1 MAALP
6 RGGSQVTTWRDAL
19 PNGVEVILA
28 VPDGIAHAGIVIPVD
43 IFGLRLLFEEI
54 CDQIASHGFA
64 VCAVE
69 PFGRVEAAALDAM
82 DRDARRIAVGQLRD
96 DEQIGDLRAGA
107 DLLIGRFGVREVHG
121 LGFCMGGYYLL
132 KCAADGTFTRVV
144 SAYGMID
151 TPEMWR
157 NDGHRSPLLTV
168 ADACPTLA
176 VFGGLD
182 HWTPPEE
189 IARLRQEWVGR
200 DDCEVVVY
208 PEADHGFVHAPDI
221 PIHRPDDARDFWD
234 RTLRFLGRDGLS

>member
-6 RGGSQVTTWRDAL
+6 RGASQVTAWRDAL
-19 PNGVEVILA
+19 PNGVDVIVA
-28 VPDGIAHAGIVIPVD
+28 TPDHIVHAGIVIPVD
-43 IFGLRLLFEEI
+43 IFGLRPLFEDI
-54 CDQIASHGFA
+54 CSRLASHGFA

-69 PFGRVEAAALDAM
+69 PFGRIEADALEGM
-82 DRDARRIAVGQLRD
+82 DRDARRIAVGHLRD

-107 DLLIGRFGVREVHG
+107 ELLIERFGVGEVHG

-132 KCAADGTFTRVV
+132 KCAAGGIFGRVV

-151 TPEMWR
+151 TPDMWR

-189 IARLRQEWVGR
+189 IAALRREWAGR

-221 PIHRPDDARDFWD
+221 PVHRPDDAWDFWN
-234 RTLRFLGRDGLS
+234 RTLRFLGRNGLS